1 MWFWIVCGP
10 FLLAVKSIKKE
21 HLQEVRRLPNPP
33 PMVKVAMESICTLL
47 GETELDWKAMRQV
60 IMRDNFI
67 PTIVNFDTDNMS

>member
-1 MWFWIVCGP
+1 MKFCGSLP
-10 FLLAVKSIKKE
+10 AVKSIKKE

-33 PMVKVAMESICTLL
+33 PMVKLAVESICTLL

>member
-1 MWFWIVCGP
+1 
-10 FLLAVKSIKKE
+10 
-21 HLQEVRRLPNPP
+21 
-33 PMVKVAMESICTLL
+33 MVKVAMESICTLL